1 MRDTNISRSHNIAD
15 SIHRE
20 CKEQRSG
27 NISIYKRVI
36 SLLFAL
42 ISSSSTNFSDK
53 LL

>member
-1 MRDTNISRSHNIAD
+1 MMRDTNIGRSHDIAD

-27 NISIYKRVI
+27 NLSIYKRVI
-36 SLLFAL
+36 SLLFVC
-42 ISSSSTNFSDK
+42 SSSSTNFSGK